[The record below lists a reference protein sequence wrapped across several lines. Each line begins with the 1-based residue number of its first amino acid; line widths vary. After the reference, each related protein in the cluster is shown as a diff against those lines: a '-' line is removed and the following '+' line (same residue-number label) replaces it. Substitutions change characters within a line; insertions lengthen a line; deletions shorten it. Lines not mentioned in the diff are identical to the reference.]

1 MRYLTDGIAF
11 ALEEESLPPSYRP
24 LADFALTILVGLTGV
39 GKTTIVELML
49 AGLDFTLLPTR
60 RDITDEII
68 ISTLQ
73 QEEGKAPYT
82 VTDRVERFE
91 YTARYRAKHAGGM
104 AHALSR
110 VGIEPNHAESTL
122 VFDGLRGL
130 NEVEHAANHL
140 PKARFVV
147 LDAPDMVRIRRLLK
161 RADTFDSTKLQTP
174 LSGRNL
180 IAGLYGIPNIDA
192 VFSREQLQQIAR
204 SARAASHSV
213 DEVIKITAIIVE
225 ERRNYD
231 PSAARV
237 YLRHNLP
244 SDRILVVD
252 TSGQSARVV
261 ADRVRS
267 WLVPGADGR
276 TG

>member
-1 MRYLTDGIAF
+1 MRYLTNGIAF
-11 ALEEESLPPSYRP
+11 ALEEETLPSSYQSLTDSTMII
-24 LADFALTILVGLTGV
+24 FVGLTGV
-39 GKTTIVELML
+39 GKTTIIELLL

-60 RDITDEII
+60 REITDEII
-68 ISTLQ
+68 ISPLQ
-73 QEEGKAPYT
+73 RAEGKSPYT

-91 YTARYRAKHAGGM
+91 YTARYRAKHVGGM

-110 VGIEPNHAESTL
+110 LVIDPYHAGSRL
-122 VFDGLRGL
+122 IFDGLRGL

-140 PKARFVV
+140 PEARFVV

-161 RADTFDSTKLQTP
+161 RADTFDSTRLQAP
-174 LSGRNL
+174 LAGRNL

-204 SARAASHSV
+204 SARAAGHSV
-213 DEVIKITAIIVE
+213 DEVVKITTIIVE

-244 SDRILVVD
+244 SDRVLVVD
-252 TSGQSARVV
+252 TSGQSAQVV
-261 ADRVRS
+261 ADQVQS
-267 WLVPGADGR
+267 WLAPRADGR